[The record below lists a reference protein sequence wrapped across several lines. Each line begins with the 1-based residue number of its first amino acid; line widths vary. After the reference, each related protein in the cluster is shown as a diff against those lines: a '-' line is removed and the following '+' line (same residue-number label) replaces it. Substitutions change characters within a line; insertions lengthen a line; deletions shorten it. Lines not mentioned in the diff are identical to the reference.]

1 MCARPTRWLVRAIL
15 AVTIAASWAS
25 VVRAQAP
32 TSPPAGDNPLIGTWM
47 LVVDKSRYNP
57 GPPPQS
63 QTRTYEVQPKG
74 IQTTVQ
80 TVLADGETTT
90 VSYTANYD
98 SIEYRVTGSAT
109 ADGIKLTQVD
119 PNTAEAKL
127 MHAGRIVGTARRVVS
142 PDGRSMTITLRDVR
156 GSVQNVAYYEKRPGS

>member
-1 MCARPTRWLVRAIL
+1 MCAHSSQWLVRAIL
-15 AVTIAASWAS
+15 AMIIAGSCAS
-25 VVRAQAP
+25 VVRTQTP
-32 TSPPAGDNPLIGTWM
+32 TSVPPGDNRVIGTWT

-74 IQTTVQ
+74 IRTTIQ
-80 TVLADGETTT
+80 TVLADGQTTT

-98 SIEYRVTGSAT
+98 SVEYRVTGSAT
-109 ADGIKLTQVD
+109 ADGIKLTQID
-119 PNTAEAKL
+119 ASTAEAKL

-142 PDGRSMTITLRDVR
+142 PDGRTMTITLQDVR
-156 GSVQNVAYYEKRPGS
+156 GTVQNMAYYEKRQGS